1 MLCSCGRPHATLL
14 AERQDADQL
23 AIEDLS
29 AQARELPPGPR
40 RDLILAKVKELKAE
54 VRAER
59 QMALALKLA
68 KREMVSNLRSALE
81 LTSAEQL
88 LSLPREQLLDFIVR
102 SGLGLAVDDFMQA
115 EQRII
120 DSALDTLQVIV
131 AGADIGDMPEIG
143 LVGISAAEAVFDD
156 VILPDS
162 LASVRASLQSISV
175 GVPVAQA
182 LTPLAQRLEQ
192 STGRQLTVARTQLAS
207 VGRSAQASAAAE
219 LELDLYLYTGP
230 RDGVTRDFCRPLI
243 NKVVDEKQMRRLNN
257 GQGLPVKTYGGG
269 YNCRHSWSPITE
281 SFFEAANLTKATA
294 QDITRAN
301 AGGAR

>member
-1 MLCSCGRPHATLL
+1 VLCSCGRPHATLL

-23 AIEDLS
+23 AVDDLS
-29 AQARELPPGPR
+29 AQARELPPGPQ

-120 DSALDTLQVIV
+120 DAALDTLQVIV
-131 AGADIGDMPEIG
+131 ADADIGDMPEIG

-162 LASVRASLQSISV
+162 LASVRSSLQSISV

-207 VGRSAQASAAAE
+207 VGRSVRQLLSLSSISIYTQALAMARLVTFA
-219 LELDLYLYTGP
+219 DLSSI
-230 RDGVTRDFCRPLI
+230 R
-243 NKVVDEKQMRRLNN
+243 
-257 GQGLPVKTYGGG
+257 
-269 YNCRHSWSPITE
+269 WSMK
-281 SFFEAANLTKATA
+281 S
-294 QDITRAN
+294 R
-301 AGGAR
+301 